1 MPNIFR
7 KVLDI
12 DFTSKYSKLKP
23 KDKEYVEHIIRKIF
37 KCKNFLNMEAKES
50 SFKGCHITLYCSIDC
65 DVCRM
70 CYDDD
75 KHFAYDMNRPEYAR
89 NILFDKKE
97 KIKIEWF

>member
-1 MPNIFR
+1 MMLLYR

-12 DFTSKYSKLKP
+12 DFTSKYSRLPP
-23 KDKEYVEHIIRKIF
+23 KDEDFICHMLGKIF
-37 KCKNFLNMEAKES
+37 HCKNFHYCHFKYS
-50 SFKGCHITLYCSIDC
+50 SFKGCHIELFCLKDC
-65 DVCRM
+65 DICRM

-97 KIKIEWF
+97 KIKI